1 MKRMS
6 RLLGWGMAFL
16 VPMALLAAD
25 TNAALLSGKGAV
37 KVNGRVVP
45 QSSVV
50 YAGDKI
56 ETANDATV
64 TLTTS
69 SSVTTLAANSSI
81 FYQGTA
87 LQMVAGHVQVKADRS
102 VQAFLG
108 NLKITP
114 AEKDARFQMRV
125 EGQTLILAAL
135 HGPLTVTDGV
145 HTMVL
150 AEGEMMTRRNRDPEP
165 AALWEARVPPA
176 AALTSAGIPS
186 GWVIVAIAAGVV
198 GGVAAGIVAPSGSH
212 PASSQSPYQP

>member
-1 MKRMS
+1 MS
-6 RLLGWGMAFL
+6 RLLCWGMAFL

-37 KVNGRVVP
+37 RVNGRVAP

-56 ETANDATV
+56 ETASDATV
-64 TLTTS
+64 TLTTPRSVTVLAAS
-69 SSVTTLAANSSI
+69 SSIV
-81 FYQGTA
+81 YQGTA
-87 LQMVAGHVQVKADRS
+87 LQMVAGHVQVKADRG

-135 HGPLTVTDGV
+135 HGPLTVTDGTR
-145 HTMVL
+145 TMVL

-165 AALWEARVPPA
+165 VALWEARIPPA
-176 AALTSAGIPS
+176 AALASAGIPS
-186 GWVIVAIAAGVV
+186 GWVIAAIAGAGVV
-198 GGVAAGIVAPSGSH
+198 GGAAAVIVAPSGSH